1 MKVVIANP
9 WKLVLL
15 KVEVLIC
22 VKIIGLVQISNKKVQ
37 GDSFEFMAPYHEA
50 IKTQA
55 MLRDPIPLLEADL
68 KQINAT
74 APPKRA
80 ATSSSTAAGAPAAG
94 APAAAVPALVLEEGG
109 ASRGASAV
117 AAQFA
122 ADAAALNG

>member
-1 MKVVIANP
+1 MR
-9 WKLVLL
+9 
-15 KVEVLIC
+15 
-22 VKIIGLVQISNKKVQ
+22 ISNKKMQ
-37 GDSFEFMAPYHEA
+37 GDGFEFMTSYDEVM
-50 IKTQA
+50 KTQA

-68 KQINAT
+68 KKINAT

-80 ATSSSTAAGAPAAG
+80 ATSSSTAAAVL
-94 APAAAVPALVLEEGG
+94 AAAAPALVPEEGG